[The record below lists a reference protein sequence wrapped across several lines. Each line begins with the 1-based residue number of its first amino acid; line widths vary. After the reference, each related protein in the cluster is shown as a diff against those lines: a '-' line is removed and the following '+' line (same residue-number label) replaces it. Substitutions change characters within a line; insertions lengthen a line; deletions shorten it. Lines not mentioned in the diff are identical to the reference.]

1 MLWPSVSIAA
11 KIESSPRTGI
21 SRLIS
26 QEPLEKAPVHMT
38 IHQSAHERA
47 PRRNRSRRKVTASG
61 RFLEKGNSDIKS
73 VSTSAPMYQGYG
85 WRLIVDFA
93 VSAKIDAMISEKIN
107 NIDIWLPP
115 FIRFIWG
122 NYSEPCKIAFCECLH
137 SDRIAI
143 LYGEVTTWA
152 K

>member
-11 KIESSPRTGI
+11 KMESSPRTGI

-115 FIRFIWG
+115 CMRC
-122 NYSEPCKIAFCECLH
+122 YMVKRSKISCNRVCIGFKIFWH
-137 SDRIAI
+137 
-143 LYGEVTTWA
+143 LYHKCSVT
-152 K
+152 